1 MNDIPREA
9 TESVR
14 RVLAFL
20 NQSGAPK
27 LHELAPEAARQLFE
41 TLAPALDMPAPA
53 VGRVEERMI
62 PGGAGPCPARIFWPE
77 DPPEGAL
84 PLVVFFH
91 GGGFVI
97 GSSRVYARVT
107 GHLANAAGAV
117 VVSLDY
123 RLAPEHPFPAAVEDA
138 FAATRWAAVAASE
151 LGADPARL
159 VVAGDSAG
167 GNLAAVTAL
176 QAREAGGPA
185 LAGQVLLYPVT
196 DMASVRPSFE
206 AYGEG
211 LFLERETMRW
221 FAEAY
226 VPDPGLR
233 SDWRVSPLRAP
244 DHHNLPPAYV
254 LTAGLDPLRDEGEA
268 YAKKLAAAGVA
279 VTHRRW
285 EGLIH
290 GFLNMGGVVPEA
302 RAALEDIAAW
312 IKGLC

>member
-9 TESVR
+9 SESVR

-20 NQSGAPK
+20 NRSGAPK
-27 LHELAPEAARQLFE
+27 LHELAPAAARQLFE

-62 PGGAGPCPARIFWPE
+62 PGGGGPCPARIFWPK
-77 DPPEGAL
+77 DPPDGAL
-84 PLVVFFH
+84 PLVVFLH

-138 FAATRWAAVAASE
+138 FAATKWAADTARK

-176 QAREAGGPA
+176 LARDAGSPT

-221 FAEAY
+221 FAGAY
-226 VPDPGLR
+226 VPDPTSR
-233 SDWRVSPLRAP
+233 ADWRVSPLRAP
-244 DHHNLPPAYV
+244 DHRGLPPAYV

-279 VTHRRW
+279 VTRRRW

-290 GFLNMGGVVPEA
+290 GFLNMGGVAPEA
-302 RAALEDIAAW
+302 RAALDDIAAW
-312 IKGLC
+312 VRDLC

>member
-62 PGGAGPCPARIFWPE
+62 PGGDGPCPARIFWPK
-77 DPPEGAL
+77 DPPDGAL

-97 GSSRVYARVT
+97 GSSRIYSRVT

-138 FAATRWAAVAASE
+138 FAATEWAAGAAHE
-151 LGADPARL
+151 LGADPACL

-176 QAREAGGPA
+176 LARDAGGPA
-185 LAGQVLLYPVT
+185 LAGQVLIYPVT
-196 DMASVRPSFE
+196 DMTSVRPSFE
-206 AYGEG
+206 TYGEG

-221 FAEAY
+221 FADAY
-226 VPDPGLR
+226 VPDAR
-233 SDWRVSPLRAP
+233 TRADWRVSPLRAP
-244 DHHNLPPAYV
+244 DHHGLPPACV

-268 YAKKLAAAGVA
+268 YARTLAAAGVS

-302 RAALEDIAAW
+302 RTALDDIAAW
-312 IKGLC
+312 IRGLC

>member
-1 MNDIPREA
+1 
-9 TESVR
+9 
-14 RVLAFL
+14 
-20 NQSGAPK
+20 
-27 LHELAPEAARQLFE
+27 
-41 TLAPALDMPAPA
+41 
-53 VGRVEERMI
+53 
-62 PGGAGPCPARIFWPE
+62 PGGAGPIPARIFWPE
-77 DPPEGAL
+77 DPPAGPL

-107 GHLANAAGAV
+107 GHLANAAAAV
-117 VVSLDY
+117 VASIDY

-138 FAATRWAAVAASE
+138 AAATRWAAATAAD

-176 QAREAGGPA
+176 HARDAGGPP
-185 LAGQVLLYPVT
+185 LAGQVLIYPVT

-206 AYGEG
+206 AFGEG

-226 VPDPGLR
+226 IPDANLR

-244 DHHNLPPAYV
+244 DHRDLPPAYV

-268 YAKKLAAAGVA
+268 YAEKLRQAGVA
-279 VTHRRW
+279 VVHRRW

-302 RAALEDIAAW
+302 RAALAEIADW
-312 IKGLC
+312 IRDLGA